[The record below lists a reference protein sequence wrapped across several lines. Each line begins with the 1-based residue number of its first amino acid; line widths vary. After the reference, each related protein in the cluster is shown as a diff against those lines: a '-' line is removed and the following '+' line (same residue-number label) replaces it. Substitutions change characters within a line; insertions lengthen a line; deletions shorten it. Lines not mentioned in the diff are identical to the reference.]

1 MFSFGKI
8 SANRLKCQ
16 ILLMVS
22 KDSPKFY
29 VNYKYIMIKR
39 FNIIFFLVICSIA
52 IPVYAQRVSRTFN
65 DVSMSEALK
74 DTVLDETGQPCPMPT
89 SPAASIRAPVP
100 ATTRNPAC
108 RKRNHIATIVTIVG
122 RQQKSDGRGW
132 MHLRPST

>member
-1 MFSFGKI
+1 
-8 SANRLKCQ
+8 
-16 ILLMVS
+16 MVS

-52 IPVYAQRVSRTFN
+52 IPVYAQRVTLTFN

-74 DTVLDETGQPCPMPT
+74 GTVLDETGRPCPMPM
-89 SPAASIRAPVP
+89 SPAASTRAPVP

-108 RKRNHIATIVTIVG
+108 NSKNNRLKKQRSRVNAPATVNVRFFLGVIMIVSIVSIVSF
-122 RQQKSDGRGW
+122 KF
-132 MHLRPST
+132 